1 MIADKRYLG
10 SILETN
16 ENSIIMMLMRKT
28 ISTQQYFTLIKWLV
42 AARKEQGLTVRQL
55 AEIID
60 ETHQIVSKIE
70 RCQRKLDVYEFV
82 QYCEALNLNPEDG
95 LKLLKCKAKN

>member
-1 MIADKRYLG
+1 
-10 SILETN
+10 
-16 ENSIIMMLMRKT
+16 MMHMKKT
-28 ISTQQYFTLIKWLV
+28 ISTQQYFALIKWLV

-55 AEIID
+55 GEMID

-95 LKLLKCKAKN
+95 LKYLK

>member
-1 MIADKRYLG
+1 MTMK
-10 SILETN
+10 
-16 ENSIIMMLMRKT
+16 KT
-28 ISTQQYFTLIKWLV
+28 ISTQQYFALIKWL
-42 AARKEQGLTVRQL
+42 ATARKEQGLTVRQL

-70 RCQRKLDVYEFV
+70 RCQRKLDVYEYV

-95 LKLLKCKAKN
+95 LRFLK

>member
-1 MIADKRYLG
+1 
-10 SILETN
+10 
-16 ENSIIMMLMRKT
+16 MMLMKKT
-28 ISTQQYFTLIKWLV
+28 ITTQQYVALIKWLA
-42 AARKEQGLTVRQL
+42 AARKAQWLTVRQL

-95 LKLLKCKAKN
+95 LKLLK

>member
-1 MIADKRYLG
+1 
-10 SILETN
+10 
-16 ENSIIMMLMRKT
+16 MMLMRKT

>member
-1 MIADKRYLG
+1 
-10 SILETN
+10 
-16 ENSIIMMLMRKT
+16 MLMKKT

>member
-1 MIADKRYLG
+1 ILADKHYLG
-10 SILETN
+10 FILETN
-16 ENSIIMMLMRKT
+16 KNSIIMMLMKKT
-28 ISTQQYFTLIKWLV
+28 ISTQQYFALIKWLV

-55 AEIID
+55 GEMID

-95 LKLLKCKAKN
+95 LKYLK

>member
-1 MIADKRYLG
+1 
-10 SILETN
+10 
-16 ENSIIMMLMRKT
+16 MMLMKKT

>member
-1 MIADKRYLG
+1 
-10 SILETN
+10 
-16 ENSIIMMLMRKT
+16 MLMKKT
-28 ISTQQYFTLIKWLV
+28 ISTQQYFALIKWLV

-55 AEIID
+55 GEMID

-95 LKLLKCKAKN
+95 LKIFQTINTIAEYIENQN

>member
-1 MIADKRYLG
+1 
-10 SILETN
+10 
-16 ENSIIMMLMRKT
+16 MMTMKKT
-28 ISTQQYFTLIKWLV
+28 ISTQQYFALIKWL
-42 AARKEQGLTVRQL
+42 ATARKEQGLTVRQL

-70 RCQRKLDVYEFV
+70 RCQRKLDVYEYV

-95 LKLLKCKAKN
+95 LRFLK

>member
-1 MIADKRYLG
+1 MILADHRRFVF
-10 SILETN
+10 ILETN
-16 ENSIIMMLMRKT
+16 KNSIIMMTMKKT
-28 ISTQQYFTLIKWLV
+28 ISTQQYFALIKWL
-42 AARKEQGLTVRQL
+42 ATARKEQGLTVRQL

-70 RCQRKLDVYEFV
+70 RCQRKLDVYEYV

-95 LKLLKCKAKN
+95 LRFLK